1 MISLVNYLFEFH
13 GITDDMA
20 FEAAK
25 RIAKHRAAGEF
36 DADANLYNAEQAVKQ
51 SARAVPTSASLAD
64 KDQLGIW
71 SGKGAKSPGGK
82 EAYNLLKKRFSN

>member
-1 MISLVNYLFEFH
+1 
-13 GITDDMA
+13 MA

-36 DADANLYNAEQAVKQ
+36 DADATLYKVEQAVKK
-51 SARAVPTSASLAD
+51 SASVVPTSASLAD
-64 KDQLGIW
+64 EDQIGIW

-82 EAYNLLKKRFSN
+82 AAHQLLKKRFAQ

>member
-1 MISLVNYLFEFH
+1 MISFVNYLFEFH

-36 DADANLYNAEQAVKQ
+36 DADANLYNIEQAVKR
-51 SARAVPTSASLAD
+51 SASVVPTSASLAD
-64 KDQLGIW
+64 EDQLGIW
-71 SGKGAKSPGGK
+71 SGKGAKSLGGK
-82 EAYNLLKKRFSN
+82 AAYDLLKKRFAQ

>member
-1 MISLVNYLFEFH
+1 VEYNMISLVNYLFEFH

-36 DADANLYNAEQAVKQ
+36 NADANLYNAEQAVK
-51 SARAVPTSASLAD
+51 
-64 KDQLGIW
+64 
-71 SGKGAKSPGGK
+71 
-82 EAYNLLKKRFSN
+82 